1 MFFHL
6 PFVKAHC
13 ATGLCGTRSLL
24 DQDLVPYFP
33 GTDRPT
39 PAPGTSVSFGTDV
52 ATHVRI
58 RL

>member
-13 ATGLCGTRSLL
+13 AADLCGTCSLL
-24 DQDLVPYFP
+24 DRELVPYFP
-33 GTDRPT
+33 GTDHPT
-39 PAPGTSVSFGTDV
+39 PALGTSVSFGTDV
-52 ATHVRI
+52 ATHVKT